1 MLGFAKIKS
10 APYDR
15 FYERF
20 NFDVPVWVPEEI
32 AMILIGFVLEGTKY
46 SNHYAMSQSNDRK
59 LRPSGI

>member
-1 MLGFAKIKS
+1 MLGFAKRKS

-15 FYERF
+15 FYERL

-46 SNHYAMSQSNDRK
+46 SNHYAMS
-59 LRPSGI
+59 